1 VDGFSY
7 SEPEVP
13 LEERPEI
20 DRWIIS
26 LLNSLIK
33 EVDDSLDNYLP
44 TKAGRAIQDFVN
56 DNLSNWYVRLNR
68 KRFWGGDYTTNKIA
82 AYQTLYTCIETV
94 VKLAAPIAPFYC
106 DQIFNDLNEITKR
119 DSACSVHLSAFPVFN
134 ENAVDPE
141 LEERMSL
148 AQQISSMVLGLRR
161 QKNLKV
167 RQPLA
172 KIMIPLLNDGDK
184 EIIEASRDIILS
196 EINVKEIEY
205 ISADTGILVKNIK
218 PDFKLLG
225 KKYGKLMKQIADAVG
240 KFTQADIRKVEKEGN
255 YQLIIDGHEIFLNLE
270 EFEISSQDV
279 PGWLVASN
287 NRITVA
293 LDVTV
298 TEDLK
303 EEGIAREFINRIQN
317 LRKELGFEV
326 TDKIKLNIKDHKEI
340 TNAITKHK
348 DYISIQTLAGEL
360 NLLPEIVNNS
370 GTKFV
375 EIDNTIQTTIHIE
388 KIN

>member
-1 VDGFSY
+1 
-7 SEPEVP
+7 
-13 LEERPEI
+13 
-20 DRWIIS
+20 
-26 LLNSLIK
+26 
-33 EVDDSLDNYLP
+33 
-44 TKAGRAIQDFVN
+44 
-56 DNLSNWYVRLNR
+56 
-68 KRFWGGDYTTNKIA
+68 
-82 AYQTLYTCIETV
+82 
-94 VKLAAPIAPFYC
+94 
-106 DQIFNDLNEITKR
+106 
-119 DSACSVHLSAFPVFN
+119 
-134 ENAVDPE
+134 
-141 LEERMSL
+141 
-148 AQQISSMVLGLRR
+148 MVLGLRR